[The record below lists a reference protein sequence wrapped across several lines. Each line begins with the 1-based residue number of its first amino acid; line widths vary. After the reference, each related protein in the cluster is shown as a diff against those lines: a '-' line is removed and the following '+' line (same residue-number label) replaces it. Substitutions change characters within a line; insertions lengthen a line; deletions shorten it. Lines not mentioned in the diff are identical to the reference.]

1 MKALRIVPVTLR
13 AARAHV
19 HEHHSHLGAPV
30 GGLFAVGVARD
41 GVLCCVA
48 IVGNPVARL
57 LAGCAEVTRV
67 ASDGTAHAA
76 SMAIGAA
83 GRAGLALGWRRLVS
97 YTLLGEAGTSY
108 RAAGWWPVAVS
119 DGGQWSREDR
129 PRAAAAQ
136 AGRKVRWEYG
146 PDALPR
152 DERVDALV
160 RASVGVVPLRPRTR
174 TETLFALAGD
184 P

>member
-1 MKALRIVPVTLR
+1 MSALRVVPVTLR

-19 HEHHSHLGAPV
+19 QAHHSHLAAPV

-48 IVGNPVARL
+48 IVGHPVARML
-57 LAGCAEVTRV
+57 TGCAEVTRV
-67 ASDGTAHAA
+67 ASDGTRHAA
-76 SMAIGAA
+76 SMALGAA

-97 YTLLGEAGTSY
+97 YTLLGEPGTSY
-108 RAAGWWPVAVS
+108 RAAGWWPVAVC

-129 PRAAAAQ
+129 PREAAQQ

-146 PDALPR
+146 PDALSR
-152 DERVDALV
+152 DAQVDALV
-160 RASVGVVPLRPRTR
+160 RASAGSVPLRPRTEVLPLLR
-174 TETLFALAGD
+174 S